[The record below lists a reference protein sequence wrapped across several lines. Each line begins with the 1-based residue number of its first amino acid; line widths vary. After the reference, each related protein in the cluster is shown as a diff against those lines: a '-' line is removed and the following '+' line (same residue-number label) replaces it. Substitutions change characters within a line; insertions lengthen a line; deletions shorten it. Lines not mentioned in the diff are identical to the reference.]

1 MDKVLVNDSI
11 EQLANAI
18 QSYKAGIKHN
28 ASNSDLI
35 PALRDIALY
44 ADDLKR
50 AYIEEKKEQQ
60 AEITPDIAYM
70 FKHIKKALNPTGLA
84 ENSIELVASSI
95 GLGILIDNDKEAN
108 PEPIWIGY
116 PKTPEEAFTAITEA
130 INELLEGE
138 SF

>member
-1 MDKVLVNDSI
+1 
-11 EQLANAI
+11 
-18 QSYKAGIKHN
+18 
-28 ASNSDLI
+28 
-35 PALRDIALY
+35 LRDIALY

-70 FKHIKKALNPTGLA
+70 FKHIKKALNPTELA
-84 ENSIELVASSI
+84 GKSMELVATCE
-95 GLGILIDNDKEAN
+95 GLAILIDNDEETH